1 MSVCKALFCTVVE
14 ALVVHAFQNSIGN
27 TVMLQNSIEK
37 ASNDVAYTQQAQNP
51 TNAVEGVQYESTFSG
66 VSALQDVIN
75 SASNASWSRKN
86 TIASPP
92 VKRLDARVFFQSIP
106 MSSV

>member
-1 MSVCKALFCTVVE
+1 MALFCTVVE
-14 ALVVHAFQNSIGN
+14 ALVAHAFQNSIGN
-27 TVMLQNSIEK
+27 IVMLQNSIGK

-51 TNAVEGVQYESTFSG
+51 INVVEGVQYESSTFSG

-75 SASNASWSRKN
+75 SASNASWTSRKN

-92 VKRLDARVFFQSIP
+92 VKRLDARGFFQSIP